1 MPYKDPEKQ
10 RQASKEYYQKHRKE
24 RLEYARQ
31 HQEHARQYAKRRYH
45 NKTKAEIQ
53 EYNQRPEVKERKRK
67 DSKSPKGKLRF
78 RLYRLKP
85 ENKEMHRIESQRYNL
100 KPKVIARRKA
110 RLKKPDIIAKTKMW
124 QVGYR
129 PRRSELQKK
138 RNRKPEVKA
147 KRKAHLAKP
156 KVRARLL
163 VGKRRREQTPEYKT
177 KNRSRALRF
186 YHRHKERLIQE
197 HDEVKIEALTPYSK
211 KMSNSNVPCCA
222 CVKCREK
229 EIKFLTI
236 DHIHGRRLMG
246 HSHGFSGLRLYKWII
261 KNNFPDGLQV
271 MCHNCNKAKG
281 QAKSCP
287 VHGE

>member
-1 MPYKDPEKQ
+1 MILPYKDPEKQ

-24 RLEYARQ
+24 RLEYNRL
-31 HQEHARQYAKRRYH
+31 YAKKQYDK
-45 NKTKAEIQ
+45 KTPAEIQ

-67 DSKSPKGKLRF
+67 DNQSPKGKLRH
-78 RLYRLKP
+78 RLYRLRP
-85 ENKEMHRIESQRYNL
+85 EKKEMHRIESQRYNL
-100 KPKVIARRKA
+100 KPEVIARRKA
-110 RLKKPDIIAKTKMW
+110 RLKKPDIIAKRKMW

-129 PRRSELQKK
+129 PRRSELRKK
-138 RNRKPEVKA
+138 LYRKPEAKAKRKEHDRKPEV
-147 KRKAHLAKP
+147 
-156 KVRARLL
+156 RARQLA
-163 VGKRRREQTPEYKT
+163 GMRRRNQTPEYKT
-177 KNRSRALRF
+177 KNRSAALRF
-186 YHRHKERLIQE
+186 YHRQKERIVQE

-211 KMSNSNVPCCA
+211 KMSNSNVPCCV

-246 HSHGFSGLRLYKWII
+246 HSHSFSGLRLYKWII

-281 QAKSCP
+281 SAKSCP